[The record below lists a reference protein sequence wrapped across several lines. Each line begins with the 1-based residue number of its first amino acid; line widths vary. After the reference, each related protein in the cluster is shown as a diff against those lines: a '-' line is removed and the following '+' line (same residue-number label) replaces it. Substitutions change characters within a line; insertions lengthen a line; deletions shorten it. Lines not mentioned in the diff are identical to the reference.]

1 MCSMINTPTKVKPSS
16 FIYMNEMSIVE
27 VMIGT
32 SGSLSC
38 NAVRIMTHEEFAA
51 KHPHPPSPIYVK
63 IDRHSDPVIDRHQ
76 ETAVMSPI
84 LDRIVR
90 DGLWYELISAWQSIL
105 VRTSVD
111 GSEQLPDGYWTVPP
125 VRVRRWVRL
134 GQRSDQGPGKGSSS
148 QFLMEGTDMG
158 AVTDGYNAERRKGA
172 VVDGCFFPWN
182 RFGLG
187 QLRAVKSDLLL

>member
-1 MCSMINTPTKVKPSS
+1 
-16 FIYMNEMSIVE
+16 
-27 VMIGT
+27 
-32 SGSLSC
+32 
-38 NAVRIMTHEEFAA
+38 
-51 KHPHPPSPIYVK
+51 
-63 IDRHSDPVIDRHQ
+63 
-76 ETAVMSPI
+76 MSPI

-90 DGLWYELISAWQSIL
+90 DGLWTSGSRDLTKIRWREGNKSWTSDLGAGQAVGQLISAWQSIL

-148 QFLMEGTDMG
+148 QFLMEGTNMG
-158 AVTDGYNAERRKGA
+158 AVTDGYHAERRKGA